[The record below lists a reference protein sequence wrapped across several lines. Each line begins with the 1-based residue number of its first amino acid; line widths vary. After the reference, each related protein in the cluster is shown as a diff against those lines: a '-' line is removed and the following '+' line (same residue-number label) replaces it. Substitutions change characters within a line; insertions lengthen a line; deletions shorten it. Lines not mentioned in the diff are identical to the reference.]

1 MAGAGHLC
9 VVGAGAWGTALAVHA
24 ARVGRRVTLWARS
37 PEALAGRES
46 PRLPGV
52 PLPDSVA
59 VVGVLPD
66 QADVLL
72 MAMPVQHLRAAL
84 AMERPGAPLVL
95 CMKGL
100 EGGTNLFPAEIVAQC
115 CPGTPAAVLTGPNFA
130 HELARGLPA
139 AAVLASADPALR
151 AALLPLLGSREYRL
165 YGSADPVGA
174 QVGGAAKN
182 VVAIAAGIAMGA
194 GLGENARA
202 ALVTRGIAEIARL
215 ARALGGSARTVSGLS
230 GVGDLMLTCAG
241 AASRNYR
248 LGLAIG
254 RGAKPDAA
262 RRAIGA
268 AVEGMDAAPALL
280 ARSAGV
286 SCPIIAGVTAV
297 LAGHVDVAEAMAGL
311 LDRPWVDE

>member
-1 MAGAGHLC
+1 MIC
-9 VVGAGAWGTALAVHA
+9 VVGAGAWGTALAVHC
-24 ARVGRRVTLWARS
+24 ARIGHNVTLWARD
-37 PEALAGRES
+37 PGPVAARRES

-52 PLPDSVA
+52 TLPDRVTVA
-59 VVGVLPD
+59 GTLPSR
-66 QADVLL
+66 ADAVL
-72 MAMPVQHLRAAL
+72 MATPVQHLRQAL
-84 AMERPGAPLVL
+84 AIPRPDAPVVL

-100 EGGTNLFPAEIVAQC
+100 ETGTNLFPAEIVAAAA
-115 CPGTPAAVLTGPNFA
+115 PGTPTLVLTGPNFA

-139 AAVLASADPALR
+139 AAVLAGADPAWR
-151 AALLPLLGSREYRL
+151 AALLPMLGSRGYRL
-165 YGSADPVGA
+165 YGSGDPVGA

-182 VVAIAAGIAMGA
+182 VAAIAAGIAIGA

-202 ALVTRGIAEIARL
+202 ALVTRSLAEIARL
-215 ARALGGSARTVSGLS
+215 AEALGGSARTVSGLS
-230 GVGDLMLTCAG
+230 GLGDLMLTCAG

-254 RGAKPDAA
+254 GGAAPGAA

-286 SCPIIAGVTAV
+286 SCPIIAGVAAI
-297 LAGHVDVAEAMAGL
+297 LASETDVAGAITRL
-311 LDRPWVDE
+311 LDRPGTDE